1 MEGNVQ
7 VPQASRTNIR
17 VTAETGSKELIV
29 KASSDFFHADTFYY
43 GHSELRSR
51 IIVVDAK
58 REKLLCRGGQR
69 PCIAYFFGIV
79 S

>member
-29 KASSDFFHADTFYY
+29 KASSDFFSIQILSTMGTVSYVQ
-43 GHSELRSR
+43 EL
-51 IIVVDAK
+51 
-58 REKLLCRGGQR
+58 LW
-69 PCIAYFFGIV
+69 
-79 S
+79 

>member
-29 KASSDFFHADTFYY
+29 KASSDFFPYY

-51 IIVVDAK
+51 IIVADAK

-69 PCIAYFFGIV
+69 PCIAYFLA
-79 S
+79 

>member
-29 KASSDFFHADTFYY
+29 KASSDFFPYRYFLLWAQLVTFKNYCGRCQERKTALPRWPTPMY
-43 GHSELRSR
+43 RL
-51 IIVVDAK
+51 
-58 REKLLCRGGQR
+58 
-69 PCIAYFFGIV
+69 FFGIV

>member
-29 KASSDFFHADTFYY
+29 KASSDFF
-43 GHSELRSR
+43 
-51 IIVVDAK
+51 
-58 REKLLCRGGQR
+58 
-69 PCIAYFFGIV
+69 P
-79 S
+79 